1 MNFLPKPKPSL
12 HKPKP
17 PLGRNKPRN
26 LAEWLETAT
35 WYLVPSAKERIR
47 AEIEAH
53 YIEAVQ
59 SHLAG
64 GSTEPAAQAAALA
77 DLGNPRS
84 AARRFRREHLTD
96 EDAEAIAT
104 SINLARKGGAGT
116 GYCALVLFFAFV
128 WAIAEPL
135 MFWLHP
141 PPGDDFAREFL
152 IGFQILLLVVV
163 ILPWRAAARI
173 LAGQKTTLALL
184 RQIIFLRTV
193 VFAIFSV
200 QFLSWAIKAALDQS
214 FSASLRD
221 DYLTVHS
228 IFTSVFLDK
237 SLNGHWPVFDFWTR
251 AIASVPGLY
260 LMGMFVRQTLSS
272 LRLRKKLQS
281 ADEADLPPSDPTT
294 LDKSLNGPRPFF
306 DFWARAIS
314 IAPGLY
320 VMGMPMRQTLNS
332 LRLGKKRPS
341 DDEDDL
347 PPDDPTA
354 A

>member
-1 MNFLPKPKPSL
+1 
-12 HKPKP
+12 
-17 PLGRNKPRN
+17 
-26 LAEWLETAT
+26 
-35 WYLVPSAKERIR
+35 
-47 AEIEAH
+47 
-53 YIEAVQ
+53 
-59 SHLAG
+59 
-64 GSTEPAAQAAALA
+64 
-77 DLGNPRS
+77 
-84 AARRFRREHLTD
+84 
-96 EDAEAIAT
+96 
-104 SINLARKGGAGT
+104 
-116 GYCALVLFFAFV
+116 
-128 WAIAEPL
+128 
-135 MFWLHP
+135 
-141 PPGDDFAREFL
+141 L

-314 IAPGLY
+314 SSPALY
-320 VMGMPMRQTLNS
+320 VVHRFVSRIRNLF
-332 LRLGKKRPS
+332 LFRKKLAS
-341 DDEDDL
+341 ADDDDL
-347 PPDDPTA
+347 PPRDFA